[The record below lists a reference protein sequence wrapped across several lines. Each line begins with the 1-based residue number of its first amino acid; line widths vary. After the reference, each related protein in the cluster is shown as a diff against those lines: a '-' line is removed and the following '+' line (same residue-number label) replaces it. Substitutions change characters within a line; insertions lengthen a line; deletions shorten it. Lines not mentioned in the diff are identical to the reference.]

1 MEDAIVIKEEAW
13 EDTSEQQRE
22 DVGGEYMSDDTAT
35 RPGEGGQEDPTS
47 LLMAKDYEGQV
58 HQMPPALP
66 EVVVEALAG
75 PSGMHQVSFMPMHC
89 GYGICLFLKEFS
101 ISKLKSRQNF
111 FFCLTVKTLHKRCR
125 CL

>member
-22 DVGGEYMSDDTAT
+22 DVGGEYMGDDTAT
-35 RPGEGGQEDPTS
+35 RPSEAGQEDPTS
-47 LLMAKDYEGQV
+47 LLMAKDYESQV

-75 PSGMHQVSFMPMHC
+75 PSGMHQVSFMSVHC
-89 GYGICLFLKEFS
+89 GCNICLLLKEFS
-101 ISKLKSRQNF
+101 LSELKSR
-111 FFCLTVKTLHKRCR
+111 LDILYA
-125 CL
+125 